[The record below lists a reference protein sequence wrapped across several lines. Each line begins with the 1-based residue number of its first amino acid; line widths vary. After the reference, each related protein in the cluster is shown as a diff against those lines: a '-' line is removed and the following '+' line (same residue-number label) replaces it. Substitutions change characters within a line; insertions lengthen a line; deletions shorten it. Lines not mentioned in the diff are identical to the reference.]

1 MILSGGAAIV
11 ACFPMW
17 TLVNFNSHGSSSMT
31 LGFTSLV
38 AGACSAIT
46 GPIVKSTLQNV
57 TQPQMRG
64 MAFAL
69 LNTFD
74 DFGQCL

>member
-1 MILSGGAAIV
+1 MWALINLEPDGGTVII
-11 ACFPMW
+11 
-17 TLVNFNSHGSSSMT
+17 
-31 LGFTSLV
+31 LGFLSCV
-38 AGACSAIT
+38 AGVCSGIT

-74 DFGQCL
+74 DFGELLVLISPTQ